1 MSQYTDYYQY
11 EGNLAEATLQ
21 QQATVQDD
29 GRLELQLDSQT
40 INVLTRTSRPKL
52 GRVPQLS
59 HRWSKALDLQPRPA
73 DSEPFTTKLNI
84 VIQVVGSRGDVQP
97 FVALGTELKR
107 HGHRVRLA
115 THNTFESFVHDS
127 GLEFYPIGGDPTEL
141 MAYMVRNPG
150 LIPSV
155 QSLKAGDI
163 GKKRIMVEEMLRGC
177 WLSCVNPDPITFAPF
192 VADAIIANPPSF
204 AHIHCAQALGI
215 PLHMMFTMPWT
226 STDAFPHPL
235 VNVKFGRVDAAEQMK
250 VNYLSYGVVEV
261 LTWQGLGDIINKWR
275 ATLDLEDIAFSQGP
289 RLTEKLDI
297 PFTYC
302 WSPALVP
309 KPRDWSENVD
319 VCGFFFRDPPDY
331 APPPALAE
339 FLRDGPTPI
348 YIGFG
353 SIVINDPNALSH
365 MLLEAIRITGTRALI
380 SRGWSKLDG
389 PQSDNVMFLGDCP
402 HEWLFQRVS
411 AVMHHG
417 GAGTTACGLLY
428 GKPTTIVPFFG
439 DQPFWGNMV
448 ASAGAGPE
456 PIPQKA
462 ITVGRLVE
470 AIEFCS
476 TPQAAEAAASI
487 ASKMQSENGV
497 KQAVASF
504 HKHLRPHV
512 VECDIIKGLPAVWEY
527 SRRRNTIKLSKLA
540 ADILMT
546 HLKIDGN
553 KLKQIETRKIIIETR
568 RWDPLTGVL
577 AAVLGA
583 TTDVA
588 RAAVRAVKQP
598 VRTLS
603 RRDQHDQ
610 RDELNSIELGA
621 TNFYIRPKESRSCVA
636 VTKSA
641 ALAFVL
647 GLGTLVKA
655 VATAIVEI
663 PFAFTEGLWQFPRL
677 WGHQVRDFGVIRDW
691 KAGLATWLL
700 VLGFAFYDGLTG
712 LFVQPYRGAKE
723 DGPLGVFKGIAKA
736 IANLHLMLLA
746 AGCVTCKRRHVKCD
760 EGRPRCA
767 KCTLGNRSCSYAST
781 PQQAGLS
788 PNAAVA
794 AVASTSTSNN
804 SPALTSS
811 STDLLTAAAAVGTEP
826 TVRYDAVHMTLLH
839 HAILNMGQYLGVSG
853 DMSPVLDTALESAH
867 TAPYCLDQLLAVSA
881 LYQSTTAQARK
892 HLYIRYATE
901 LQTRALGQ
909 FLEARGNISES
920 NFVPAFLFTSLV
932 GVHVL
937 HNTFRD
943 HQDNLGEFVS
953 AFVDYARVH
962 RGIRAV
968 TADYW
973 DQILASNLASLL
985 GIVELGNRI
994 DHLGAG
1000 TETETLREHLESLP
1014 DASRMAVTA
1023 SIDALKRMQWV
1034 LDLANHNAQSF
1045 SNRIQATLAWP
1056 IIISD
1061 DYIDALYLRNP
1072 EAMAVLA
1079 FYLAF
1084 VYQIRSFWIFESCK
1098 ASLIEAL
1105 ASYLGPFWKGSMSW
1119 PLSNIPGS

>member
-11 EGNLAEATLQ
+11 EGNLADATLQ
-21 QQATVQDD
+21 QQPTVQDD
-29 GRLELQLDSQT
+29 GRLELQLDSRT
-40 INVLTRTSRPKL
+40 INALTRTSKPKL

-59 HRWSKALDLQPRPA
+59 HRWSKALAPQPRPA

-226 STDAFPHPL
+226 STEAFPHPL
-235 VNVKFGRVDAAEQMK
+235 VNVKFGRVDAAEQIK

-331 APPPALAE
+331 TPPPALAE

-353 SIVINDPNALSH
+353 SIVIDDPNALSH

-439 DQPFWGNMV
+439 DQPFWGKMV

-476 TPQAAEAAASI
+476 APQAAEAAASI

-504 HKHLRPHV
+504 HKHLRPYV
-512 VECDIIKGLPAVWEY
+512 VECDIIKGRPAVWEY

-577 AAVLGA
+577 AAVLSA
-583 TTDVA
+583 TTDVT
-588 RAAVRAVKQP
+588 RAAVRAFKQP

-610 RDELNSIELGA
+610 RDELNSIELGP

-691 KAGLATWLL
+691 KAGLATWLQ

-746 AGCVTCKRRHVKCD
+746 A
-760 EGRPRCA
+760 
-767 KCTLGNRSCSYAST
+767 
-781 PQQAGLS
+781 
-788 PNAAVA
+788 
-794 AVASTSTSNN
+794 
-804 SPALTSS
+804 
-811 STDLLTAAAAVGTEP
+811 AVGTGAYPLRGIHQSILYLISCKTRRSIQLARRLEG
-826 TVRYDAVHMTLLH
+826 RYLAGKAGTDRVLEHE
-839 HAILNMGQYLGVSG
+839 
-853 DMSPVLDTALESAH
+853 VLDSFDKLMRRE
-867 TAPYCLDQLLAVSA
+867 
-881 LYQSTTAQARK
+881 
-892 HLYIRYATE
+892 
-901 LQTRALGQ
+901 
-909 FLEARGNISES
+909 
-920 NFVPAFLFTSLV
+920 VPRHF
-932 GVHVL
+932 
-937 HNTFRD
+937 
-943 HQDNLGEFVS
+943 
-953 AFVDYARVH
+953 
-962 RGIRAV
+962 
-968 TADYW
+968 
-973 DQILASNLASLL
+973 
-985 GIVELGNRI
+985 
-994 DHLGAG
+994 
-1000 TETETLREHLESLP
+1000 
-1014 DASRMAVTA
+1014 M
-1023 SIDALKRMQWV
+1023 
-1034 LDLANHNAQSF
+1034 
-1045 SNRIQATLAWP
+1045 
-1056 IIISD
+1056 
-1061 DYIDALYLRNP
+1061 
-1072 EAMAVLA
+1072 
-1079 FYLAF
+1079 FY
-1084 VYQIRSFWIFESCK
+1084 
-1098 ASLIEAL
+1098 
-1105 ASYLGPFWKGSMSW
+1105 
-1119 PLSNIPGS
+1119 

>member
-204 AHIHCAQALGI
+204 AHIHY
-215 PLHMMFTMPWT
+215 
-226 STDAFPHPL
+226 AFPHPL

-389 PQSDNVMFLGDCP
+389 PQSDNVMFLEIARMNGC
-402 HEWLFQRVS
+402 FN
-411 AVMHHG
+411 G
-417 GAGTTACGLLY
+417 
-428 GKPTTIVPFFG
+428 
-439 DQPFWGNMV
+439 QPFWGNMV

-691 KAGLATWLL
+691 KAGLATWLQ

-746 AGCVTCKRRHVKCD
+746 A
-760 EGRPRCA
+760 
-767 KCTLGNRSCSYAST
+767 
-781 PQQAGLS
+781 
-788 PNAAVA
+788 
-794 AVASTSTSNN
+794 
-804 SPALTSS
+804 
-811 STDLLTAAAAVGTEP
+811 AVGTGAYPLRGIHQSILYLISCQTRRSVQLARRLEG
-826 TVRYDAVHMTLLH
+826 RYLAGKAGTDRVLEHE
-839 HAILNMGQYLGVSG
+839 
-853 DMSPVLDTALESAH
+853 VLDSFDKLMRRE
-867 TAPYCLDQLLAVSA
+867 
-881 LYQSTTAQARK
+881 
-892 HLYIRYATE
+892 
-901 LQTRALGQ
+901 
-909 FLEARGNISES
+909 
-920 NFVPAFLFTSLV
+920 VPRHF
-932 GVHVL
+932 
-937 HNTFRD
+937 
-943 HQDNLGEFVS
+943 
-953 AFVDYARVH
+953 
-962 RGIRAV
+962 
-968 TADYW
+968 
-973 DQILASNLASLL
+973 
-985 GIVELGNRI
+985 
-994 DHLGAG
+994 
-1000 TETETLREHLESLP
+1000 
-1014 DASRMAVTA
+1014 M
-1023 SIDALKRMQWV
+1023 
-1034 LDLANHNAQSF
+1034 
-1045 SNRIQATLAWP
+1045 
-1056 IIISD
+1056 
-1061 DYIDALYLRNP
+1061 
-1072 EAMAVLA
+1072 
-1079 FYLAF
+1079 FY
-1084 VYQIRSFWIFESCK
+1084 
-1098 ASLIEAL
+1098 
-1105 ASYLGPFWKGSMSW
+1105 
-1119 PLSNIPGS
+1119 

>member
-11 EGNLAEATLQ
+11 EGNLADATLQ
-21 QQATVQDD
+21 QQPT
-29 GRLELQLDSQT
+29 
-40 INVLTRTSRPKL
+40 
-52 GRVPQLS
+52 LS
-59 HRWSKALDLQPRPA
+59 YRWSKALAPQPRPA

-226 STDAFPHPL
+226 STEAFPHPL
-235 VNVKFGRVDAAEQMK
+235 VNVKFGRVDAAEQIK

-261 LTWQGLGDIINKWR
+261 LTWQGLER
-275 ATLDLEDIAFSQGP
+275 E
-289 RLTEKLDI
+289 
-297 PFTYC
+297 Y
-302 WSPALVP
+302 
-309 KPRDWSENVD
+309 

-331 APPPALAE
+331 TPPPALAE

-353 SIVINDPNALSH
+353 SIVIDDPNALSH

-402 HEWLFQRVS
+402 HEWLFQRTNHS
-411 AVMHHG
+411 NS
-417 GAGTTACGLLY
+417 
-428 GKPTTIVPFFG
+428 
-439 DQPFWGNMV
+439 QPFWGKMV

-476 TPQAAEAAASI
+476 APQAAEAAASI

-504 HKHLRPHV
+504 HKHLRPYV
-512 VECDIIKGLPAVWEY
+512 VECDIIKGRPAVWEY

-577 AAVLGA
+577 AAVLSA
-583 TTDVA
+583 TTDVT
-588 RAAVRAVKQP
+588 RAA
-598 VRTLS
+598 
-603 RRDQHDQ
+603 
-610 RDELNSIELGA
+610 
-621 TNFYIRPKESRSCVA
+621 ESRSCVA

-691 KAGLATWLL
+691 KAGLATWLQ

-746 AGCVTCKRRHVKCD
+746 AAVGTGAYPLRGIHQSILYLISCKTRRSIQLARRLEGRYLAGKAGTDRVLEHEVLDSFDKLMRREIRAAASIRMASEGPGQNESRRTHRKSKAGCVTCKRRHVKCD

-767 KCTLGNRSCSYAST
+767 KCALGNRSCSYAST
-781 PQQAGLS
+781 PQQAGLG

-794 AVASTSTSNN
+794 AVASTSASNN

-867 TAPYCLDQLLAVSA
+867 TAPYCLDQLLAV
-881 LYQSTTAQARK
+881 R
-892 HLYIRYATE
+892 
-901 LQTRALGQ
+901 
-909 FLEARGNISES
+909 
-920 NFVPAFLFTSLV
+920 
-932 GVHVL
+932 
-937 HNTFRD
+937 
-943 HQDNLGEFVS
+943 
-953 AFVDYARVH
+953 H
-962 RGIRAV
+962 R
-968 TADYW
+968 TAD
-973 DQILASNLASLL
+973 ACL
-985 GIVELGNRI
+985 GSVSRSPWEYQRVKLRARLPL
-994 DHLGAG
+994 HLPCRSPRP
-1000 TETETLREHLESLP
+1000 TQYIQRS
-1014 DASRMAVTA
+1014 SR
-1023 SIDALKRMQWV
+1023 
-1034 LDLANHNAQSF
+1034 
-1045 SNRIQATLAWP
+1045 
-1056 IIISD
+1056 
-1061 DYIDALYLRNP
+1061 
-1072 EAMAVLA
+1072 
-1079 FYLAF
+1079 
-1084 VYQIRSFWIFESCK
+1084 
-1098 ASLIEAL
+1098 
-1105 ASYLGPFWKGSMSW
+1105 
-1119 PLSNIPGS
+1119 